1 MKSLTVD
8 FVSGLEALSQGE
20 LYEFFDSYG
29 HRQSI
34 SAINWPD
41 QFPARPDVSFAIVRT
56 AQNIYVDFH
65 VVGNYLRAVNTAN
78 LSPVAQDSCVEF
90 FLSPSSD
97 NRYYNFEFNCIGT
110 VNASVRSQRDNPTR
124 LTAEQIAS
132 IRRYPSVGTDP
143 FDEIAGLHSW
153 RLIVA
158 IPLALIGLTHVDFP
172 HPMTA
177 NFYKCG
183 SRTSEPHFLS
193 WNPIRTTAPDF
204 HQTSGFGTLFFA

>member
-8 FVSGLEALSQGE
+8 FVSGLESCGQEE

-29 HRQSI
+29 HRQPI
-34 SAINWPD
+34 SSINWPD

-56 AQNIYVDFH
+56 NQNIYVDFH
-65 VVGNYLRAVNTAN
+65 VVGNYLRAVNSAD

-90 FLSPSSD
+90 FLSPTSD
-97 NRYYNFEFNCIGT
+97 NCYYNFEFNCIGT
-110 VNASVRSQRDNPTR
+110 VNASVRSRRDNPTR

-143 FDEIAGLHSW
+143 FDEIAGVHSW

-158 IPLALIGLTHVDFP
+158 IPLSLIGLNDADFP
-172 HPMTA
+172 ATLTG

-183 SRTSEPHFLS
+183 GRTSEPHYLS
-193 WNPIRTTAPDF
+193 WSEINSPAPDF
-204 HQTSGFGTLFFA
+204 HNPATFGKLLFD